1 MLTYQNQKSNELFFI
16 YLTLCSY
23 IANDKSMIM
32 SLVSL
37 EGMMVIIM
45 IRKKRFNIIN
55 ARSNITF
62 ILYIFVISI
71 LRTYTILCINILI
84 TERLLYTVY
93 SFEFWIRYIKI
104 FKKNS
109 PIRVSN
115 ELPDE
120 SPCIPII
127 YNIFILVILY

>member
-93 SFEFWIRYIKI
+93 SFEF
-104 FKKNS
+104 
-109 PIRVSN
+109 
-115 ELPDE
+115 
-120 SPCIPII
+120 
-127 YNIFILVILY
+127 